1 MKRPLP
7 DYHIHTSA
15 TEDAANTL
23 MEMAESAAARG
34 LREIAVTDHYI
45 LGYKKYK
52 VTASILKQHRLD
64 ATAIY
69 ERFGVT
75 VRVGA
80 EVDYFDDHVPEIERF
95 LKSFDFDI
103 IIGAAHFVDGCGI
116 AAEDGAKEL
125 FGMYDPLTAFRR
137 SLMSLEK
144 AAMSGLFD
152 IMAHPDIFRKFYDG
166 SAGGIPFDSYAEE
179 ADQAAQAILRAGVGF
194 EVNCRGFSHAAAT
207 QYPGDEFL
215 ALLKK
220 TGLETVTIGS
230 DAHQIEGVGVNL
242 DRGFEALKRAGF
254 SHLTLFEKREPVKVP
269 TSEFH
274 APVTNGSIHSHHMN
288 KENS

>member
-7 DYHIHTSA
+7 DYHLHTSA
-15 TEDAANTL
+15 TEDALNTL

-52 VTASILKQHRLD
+52 VTASTLKQHRSD
-64 ATAIY
+64 AAVIF

-80 EVDYFDDHVPEIERF
+80 EVDYFEDRVPEIEKF

-125 FGMYDPLTAFRR
+125 FEIHDPLTAFRR
-137 SLMSLEK
+137 SLMCLEK
-144 AAMSGLFD
+144 AAASGLFD
-152 IMAHPDIFRKFYDG
+152 IMAHPDIFRKFYDV
-166 SAGGIPFDSYAEE
+166 SAGDIPFDSYAEE
-179 ADQAAQAILRAGVGF
+179 ADRAAKAILRAGIGF
-194 EVNCRGFSHAAAT
+194 EVNCRGFSHAAET

-215 ALLKK
+215 SLLKK
-220 TGLETVTIGS
+220 TGVETVTIGS
-230 DAHQIEGVGVNL
+230 DAHQKEGVGVNL

-254 SHLTLFEKREPVKVP
+254 SHLTLFEKRKPMRLP
-269 TSEFH
+269 ITEFKS
-274 APVTNGSIHSHHMN
+274 PRSGL
-288 KENS
+288 